1 MNQQQLITEMSR
13 IQQEQQAQ
21 AYAEQIRQ
29 MQEAQQEQM
38 RQAMNQTVQASPA
51 GQAPQISQPQ
61 MSSPPL
67 DPNQALSV
75 TEMLRSSP
83 QQVAPIQMGGNV
95 IPVIP
100 TQQKDST
107 GGLLQM
113 LKYLQ

>member
-1 MNQQQLITEMSR
+1 MNQQQLITEMNR
-13 IQQEQQAQ
+13 VQQEQQAQ

-38 RQAMNQTVQASPA
+38 RQSMNQPVQASPA

-61 MSSPPL
+61 MPSPPL
-67 DPNQALSV
+67 DPNQAMMV
-75 TEMLRSSP
+75 MEMLRSNP
-83 QQVAPIQMGGNV
+83 QQAAPVQMGGNV
-95 IPVIP
+95 IPIIP

-107 GGLLQM
+107 SGLLQM